1 MSIGLV
7 LLPKSQNSPLVS
19 VYLQEEDIVKVEMM
33 ESDETS
39 TVVQIQEQ
47 DEGTTLKFDFAI
59 DSDEVCAYH

>member
-1 MSIGLV
+1 MSLGLV

-47 DEGTTLKFDFAI
+47 HEGTTIKFDFAI
-59 DSDEVCAYH
+59 DSDEVCDYH